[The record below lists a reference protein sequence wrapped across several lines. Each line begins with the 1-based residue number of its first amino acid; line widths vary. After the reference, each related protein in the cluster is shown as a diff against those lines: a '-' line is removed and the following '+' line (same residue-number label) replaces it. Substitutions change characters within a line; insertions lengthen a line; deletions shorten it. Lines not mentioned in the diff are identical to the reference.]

1 MKKLLALMLAAVLA
15 LSLVACGGGGE
26 AGDNNTPGGGDSTP
40 TKEELLESATNVTI
54 GTIGKEIRD
63 NKLKAEQTYVGNS
76 FIIGGFVRRVESDHC
91 ILSMQND
98 AGDFG
103 TTIRAYLPTD
113 SLVELKRGEWI
124 NIVGVIDSLEAEL
137 LNTSFDIIAPAE
149 YITMKTA
156 YFIDNIRIMTG
167 KVEIFH
173 RNSYGR
179 RYAFQMND
187 TLISLEDS
195 QLSLL
200 QEGDKVTVTGPS
212 SFNNSGVLGAPSYI
226 MDNPKLEILEK

>member
-1 MKKLLALMLAAVLA
+1 MKKLLALMLAAALA
-15 LSLVACGGGGE
+15 LSLVACGGDGE
-26 AGDNNTPGGGDSTP
+26 AGDNNTPGGGDNTP

-54 GTIGKEIRD
+54 DTIEKEIHD

-76 FIIGGFVRRVESDHC
+76 FIIGGFVRSVESDHC
-91 ILSMQND
+91 ILSLEEYYS
-98 AGDFG
+98 AVT
-103 TTIRAYLPTD
+103 TTIRADLSTD

-124 NIVGVIDSLEAEL
+124 NIVGVIDSLE
-137 LNTSFDIIAPAE
+137 SAPVQH
-149 YITMKTA
+149 ITMKTA

-167 KVEIFH
+167 EVEIFH

-195 QLSLL
+195 QLALL

>member
-1 MKKLLALMLAAVLA
+1 
-15 LSLVACGGGGE
+15 
-26 AGDNNTPGGGDSTP
+26 
-40 TKEELLESATNVTI
+40 
-54 GTIGKEIRD
+54 
-63 NKLKAEQTYVGNS
+63 
-76 FIIGGFVRRVESDHC
+76 
-91 ILSMQND
+91 
-98 AGDFG
+98 
-103 TTIRAYLPTD
+103 
-113 SLVELKRGEWI
+113 
-124 NIVGVIDSLEAEL
+124 
-137 LNTSFDIIAPAE
+137 
-149 YITMKTA
+149 MKTA

-167 KVEIFH
+167 EVEIFH